1 MQIKQV
7 ETLVGMTQKNIRF
20 YEKEGLL
27 APRRE
32 AGNGYRNY
40 SDEDVERLQ
49 RIKLLRK
56 LDVPMDEIR
65 TMLEGKL
72 TLADGMR
79 RHLVTLEHRRKNLD
93 TARTLCEEL
102 TEQPG
107 LLGTLDAAGRLEKM
121 QALEEKGVRFTD
133 IKNQD
138 KKKKYHGA
146 WLAAAAFVALMRLL
160 EGILGWAV
168 LTEPTPLGISI
179 LMLAAPLVFVGGAL
193 LALWQRIKEI
203 RGGEIDAYRNY

>member
-40 SDEDVERLQ
+40 SDEDVERLR

-56 LDVPMDEIR
+56 LDVPLDEIR
-65 TMLEGKL
+65 AMLEGKL
-72 TLADGMR
+72 VLADGMR
-79 RHLVTLEHRRKNLD
+79 RHLVTLEHRRKNLE

-107 LLGTLDAAGRLEKM
+107 LLENLDAQAHLAEM

-138 KKKKYHGA
+138 RKKKYHGA
-146 WLAAAAFVALMRLL
+146 WLAAAAFVGLMLLL

-168 LTEPTPLGISI
+168 LTDPPPVGIAI
-179 LMLAAPLVFVGGAL
+179 VILAAPLVFVGGTM